1 MKYLPLILLLC
12 FCSCSLQPVQTVKDS
27 KDLAEKVMDFK
38 PEVLRGSNTEFRNW
52 WNVKRYDLLI
62 TPDYSKKFISG
73 TVSMEYEVTGVSADK
88 IMQIDLQEPMQI
100 TDIVQIAK
108 SPFND
113 QTQKEFPFSKDAW
126 IRSGNTYF
134 IDIESLPVKDNEKQI
149 IKFYFEGYPRIAKNA
164 PWDGGWVFT
173 KDEKGR
179 PWMSAAVQGLGASAW
194 FPNKDFLG
202 DEPENGV
209 TFTVIVPEDLVAVA
223 NGQLWET
230 SFVKGEPGTNVYTWE
245 VKNPINNYS
254 IIPYIG
260 YYTHI
265 KDQYMG
271 EKGPLQLDYWVL
283 DYNAEKAREHF
294 KQVKPMM
301 EAFEDWMG
309 PYPFYEDSFKLVESP
324 YLGMEHQSA
333 VAYGNKYANGYLGH
347 DRTESGWGEKFDF
360 IIVHEAGHEWFGNS
374 ISVEDAADFWVH
386 EAFTTYSEVMYVES
400 LFGKKAAD
408 EYVQGLKPLIGN
420 EANIIGEYGIN
431 DGGSRDMYYKGANMI
446 HTLRQLMEDDVKF
459 KNMIREM
466 NREFYHKNVTSKQ
479 IEDWLSAYTD
489 IDLTQFFDQYLR
501 TVNVPML
508 ESRTEN
514 GKKYFRWKNIIKG
527 FDMPVKLTNS
537 EEWIYPTAEWKVY
550 EGSSV
555 LKADPNFYVFQN
567 NF

>member
-12 FCSCSLQPVQTVKDS
+12 ICSCSLQPVQTVKDS

-113 QTQKEFPFSKDAW
+113 QTQKEFTFSKDDW

-134 IDIESLPVKDNEKQI
+134 IDIEALPVKDNEKQI

-283 DYNAEKAREHF
+283 DYNAEKAGEHF

-466 NREFYHKNVTSKQ
+466 NREFYHKNVISKQ

-501 TVNVPML
+501 TVNVPTL

-514 GKKYFRWKNIIKG
+514 GKKYFRWNNIIEG

-537 EEWIYPTAEWKVY
+537 EEWIYPTADWKVY

>member
-1 MKYLPLILLLC
+1 MKYLPLILLL
-12 FCSCSLQPVQTVKDS
+12 FICSCSLQPVQTVKDS
-27 KDLAEKVMDFK
+27 KDLVEKVMGFK

-73 TVSMEYEVTGVSADK
+73 TVSMEYEVSGVSSDK
-88 IMQIDLQEPMQI
+88 VMQIDLQEPMQI

-301 EAFEDWMG
+301 EAFEDWMC

-514 GKKYFRWKNIIKG
+514 GKKYFRWKNIIEG

-537 EEWIYPTAEWKVY
+537 EEWIYPTAEWNCLLY
-550 EGSSV
+550 TSDA
-555 LKADPNFYVFQN
+555 ADE
-567 NF
+567 

>member
-1 MKYLPLILLLC
+1 
-12 FCSCSLQPVQTVKDS
+12 
-27 KDLAEKVMDFK
+27 MDFK

-113 QTQKEFPFSKDAW
+113 QTQKEFTFSKDAW

-479 IEDWLSAYTD
+479 IEDWISAYTD

-514 GKKYFRWKNIIKG
+514 GKKYFRWNNIIEG

-537 EEWIYPTAEWKVY
+537 EEWIYPTEDWKVY